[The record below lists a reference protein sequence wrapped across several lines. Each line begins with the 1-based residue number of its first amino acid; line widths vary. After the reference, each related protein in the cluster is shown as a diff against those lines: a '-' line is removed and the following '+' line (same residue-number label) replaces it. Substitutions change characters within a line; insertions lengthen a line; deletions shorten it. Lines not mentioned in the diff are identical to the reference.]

1 MTPGEYTASLISKGH
16 SPTSAV
22 MACGLPIDCA
32 AVFASG
38 HSRDSYVPPIK
49 PPLGPPRP
57 TKGKMIMASVDG
69 VALRSGLERKDLLG
83 RQTARYIAWPRQE
96 AMYVL
101 RTKWGLSLP
110 RIGQLIGGRHHT
122 TVLDGIRRYE
132 ARLARERGRS

>member
-1 MTPGEYTASLISKGH
+1 MTPGEYTASLIAKGH

-22 MACGLPIDCA
+22 LACGLPLDCA
-32 AVFASG
+32 SVFAAE
-38 HSRDSYVPPIK
+38 RRRASYVPPAM
-49 PPLGPPRP
+49 PAFGPPRP

-69 VALRSGLERKDLLG
+69 VALRHGLERKDLLG
-83 RQTARYIAWPRQE
+83 RQAARYIAWPRQE

-110 RIGQLIGGRHHT
+110 RIGQLLGGRHHT

-132 ARLARERGRS
+132 ARLARERGR